1 MQWKVGTDVKKQ
13 IVVIGLG
20 RFGSSVCKELYGMGH
35 DIMAIDSNPET
46 VSTMSDYASHT
57 ATADAT
63 DEGSLKSLGVRNFEY
78 AIVAIGDD
86 LQASVLCTL
95 MLKELGVPKVW
106 VKARDQQHQKIL
118 ERIGADRVIQPEYE
132 MGVRTA
138 HHIDSEKVVDYI
150 NLSENYSIIE
160 LAASDKVIGK
170 TLGSLNIRKDYGCMI
185 LAIKH
190 GEDVNIAPLLE
201 DSIEEGDILIA
212 MGHKDDLKRFED
224 KGL

>member
-1 MQWKVGTDVKKQ
+1 MKKQ

-20 RFGSSVCKELYGMGH
+20 RFGSSVCKELYELGH
-35 DIMAIDSNPET
+35 EIMAIDSNPENINAI
-46 VSTMSDYASHT
+46 SDYASHT
-57 ATADAT
+57 AIADAT

-118 ERIGADRVIQPEYE
+118 EKIGADRVIQPEYE
-132 MGVRTA
+132 MGIRTA
-138 HHIDSEKVVDYI
+138 HHVDSEKVVDYI
-150 NLSENYSIIE
+150 NLSANYSIIE
-160 LAASDKVIGK
+160 LEASKKVIGK
-170 TLGSLNIRKDYGCMI
+170 TLGELNIRKQYGCMI
-185 LAIKH
+185 LALKN

-201 DSIEEGDILIA
+201 DSIQTGDILIA
-212 MGHKDDLKRFED
+212 MGHKDDLKRFEA

>member
-1 MQWKVGTDVKKQ
+1 MKKQ

-20 RFGSSVCKELYGMGH
+20 RFGSSVCKELYELGH
-35 DIMAIDSNPET
+35 EIMAIDSNPEN
-46 VSTMSDYASHT
+46 VSAISDFASHT
-57 ATADAT
+57 ATADGT

-106 VKARDQQHQKIL
+106 VKARDDQHRKIL
-118 ERIGADRVIQPEYE
+118 EKIGADRVIQPEYE
-132 MGVRTA
+132 MGIRTA
-138 HHIDSEKVVDYI
+138 HHVDSEKVVDYI
-150 NLSENYSIIE
+150 NLSANYSIIE
-160 LAASDKVIGK
+160 LEASKKVIGK
-170 TLGSLNIRKDYGCMI
+170 TLGGLNIRKDYGCMI
-185 LAIKH
+185 LALKN

-201 DSIEEGDILIA
+201 DTIQTGDILIA
-212 MGHKDDLKRFED
+212 MGHKDDLKRFEA

>member
-1 MQWKVGTDVKKQ
+1 MKKQ

-20 RFGSSVCKELYGMGH
+20 RFGSSVCKELYELGH
-35 DIMAIDSNPET
+35 EIMAIDSNPEN
-46 VSTMSDYASHT
+46 VSAISDFASHT
-57 ATADAT
+57 ATADGT

-106 VKARDQQHQKIL
+106 VKARDDQHRKIL
-118 ERIGADRVIQPEYE
+118 EKIGADRVIQPEYE
-132 MGVRTA
+132 MGIRTA
-138 HHIDSEKVVDYI
+138 HHVDSEKVVDYI
-150 NLSENYSIIE
+150 NLSANYSIIE
-160 LAASDKVIGK
+160 LEASKKVIGK
-170 TLGSLNIRKDYGCMI
+170 TLGELNIRKDYGCMI
-185 LAIKH
+185 LALKN

-201 DSIEEGDILIA
+201 DTIQTGDILIA
-212 MGHKDDLKRFED
+212 MGHKDDLKRFEA

>member
-1 MQWKVGTDVKKQ
+1 MKKQ

-20 RFGSSVCKELYGMGH
+20 RFGSSVCKELYELGH
-35 DIMAIDSNPET
+35 DIMAIDSNPEN
-46 VSTMSDYASHT
+46 VSAISDFASHT
-57 ATADAT
+57 ATADGT

-106 VKARDQQHQKIL
+106 VKARDDQHRKIL
-118 ERIGADRVIQPEYE
+118 EKIGADRVIQPEYE
-132 MGVRTA
+132 MGIRTA
-138 HHIDSEKVVDYI
+138 HHVDSEKVVDYI
-150 NLSENYSIIE
+150 NLSANYSIIE
-160 LAASDKVIGK
+160 LEASKKVIGK
-170 TLGSLNIRKDYGCMI
+170 TLGELNIRKDYGCMI
-185 LAIKH
+185 LALKN

-201 DSIEEGDILIA
+201 DMIQTGDILIA
-212 MGHKDDLKRFED
+212 MGHKDDLKRFEA

>member
-1 MQWKVGTDVKKQ
+1 MKKQ

-20 RFGSSVCKELYGMGH
+20 RFGSSVCKELYELGH
-35 DIMAIDSNPET
+35 EIMAIDSNPEN
-46 VSTMSDYASHT
+46 VSAISDFASHT
-57 ATADAT
+57 ATADGT

-106 VKARDQQHQKIL
+106 VKARDDQHRKIL
-118 ERIGADRVIQPEYE
+118 EKIGADRVIQPEYE
-132 MGVRTA
+132 MGIRTA
-138 HHIDSEKVVDYI
+138 HHVDSEKVVDYI
-150 NLSENYSIIE
+150 NLSANYSIIE
-160 LAASDKVIGK
+160 LEASKKVIGK
-170 TLGSLNIRKDYGCMI
+170 TLGELNIRKDYGCMI
-185 LAIKH
+185 LALKN

-201 DSIEEGDILIA
+201 DMIQTGDILIA
-212 MGHKDDLKRFED
+212 MGHKDDLKRFEA

>member
-1 MQWKVGTDVKKQ
+1 MKKQ

-20 RFGSSVCKELYGMGH
+20 RFGSSVCKELFELGH
-35 DIMAIDSNPET
+35 DIMAIDSNPEN
-46 VSTMSDYASHT
+46 VSAISDYASHT

-78 AIVAIGDD
+78 AVVAIGDD

-106 VKARDQQHQKIL
+106 VKARDDQHRKIL
-118 ERIGADRVIQPEYE
+118 EKIGADRVIQPEYE
-132 MGVRTA
+132 MGIRTA
-138 HHIDSEKVVDYI
+138 HHVDSEKVVDYI
-150 NLSENYSIIE
+150 NLSANYSIIE
-160 LAASDKVIGK
+160 LAASKKVIGK
-170 TLGSLNIRKDYGCMI
+170 TLGELNIRKEYGCMI

-201 DSIEEGDILIA
+201 DSVQAGDILIA
-212 MGHKDDLKRFED
+212 MGHKNDLKRFEA